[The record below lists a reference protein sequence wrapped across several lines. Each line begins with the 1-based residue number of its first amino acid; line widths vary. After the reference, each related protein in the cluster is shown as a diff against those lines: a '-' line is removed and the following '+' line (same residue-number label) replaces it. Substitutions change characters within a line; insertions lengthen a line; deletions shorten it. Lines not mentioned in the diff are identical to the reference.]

1 MANDYEID
9 KCLAALEVVYPNHFK
24 AWTTTEQLTIAR
36 KLYHRMWRDIDGHL
50 LEAATDQWLSTARPF
65 HPSPGELRDL
75 ALTLVSGDEKSP
87 DEAWIEVLE
96 AIRRVGS
103 YGKPQWSC
111 DLIERTVKAFGWSE
125 LCMTET
131 DKMSYA
137 RDSFMKIYKAQAAR
151 RHDGNL
157 MLPNVKDAIARLAES
172 KRLALSSGDKQ

>member
-1 MANDYEID
+1 MASDIEID

-24 AWTTTEQLTIAR
+24 SWTTLEQLTIAR

-50 LEAATDQWLSTARPF
+50 LEAAVDQWLSTARPF

-75 ALTLVSGDEKSP
+75 ALMLVSGDEKSA

-96 AIRRVGS
+96 AIRHIGS
-103 YGKPQWSC
+103 YGRPQWSN
-111 DLIERTVKAFGWSE
+111 DLIERTVKAFGWVE

-131 DKMSYA
+131 DQMSYA

-151 RHDGNL
+151 RHDSNL
-157 MLPNVKDAIARLAES
+157 MLPDVKNTIAMLAES
-172 KRLALSSGDKQ
+172 KRLTLTDGEK